1 MTWRR
6 VLGSVLIFMM
16 GIGAGGTLL
25 HLYASRPD
33 NPTEAQRRALRLLDQ
48 PPLATSIGDNRI
60 VEAVKRIA
68 PAVVNIDTVGKVHP
82 EETGGGPLTSGMEV
96 RGKGSG
102 VILTADGYIVT
113 NNHVIDGS
121 NRTRVTLPD
130 GAWYYAHLVG
140 RDSRTDLAVVKIDA
154 HNLPVAHLA
163 DSDHVQVGEWS
174 IAVGN
179 PLGLGSTVT
188 VGVISALN
196 RSNLQLD
203 EGRNLDGAIQ
213 TDAPINRGNSGG
225 ALANINGQLIG
236 LNTAIL
242 SSGPNGGSIG
252 LGFALPANTV
262 RRVARELIATGKT
275 TFRSPRQAWIG
286 VGLDAV
292 PIERA
297 QELGLPPDTGAV
309 VSRILAAT
317 PAAAAG
323 LQEGDIVLSVDRKPI
338 GDVRD
343 VREAITDHR
352 IGETAILRIL
362 RPGEIHPRELRL
374 TVQERPDL
382 LPVR

>member
-6 VLGSVLIFMM
+6 VLGSLVIFML

-33 NPTEAQRRALRLLDQ
+33 TPTEAQRRALHLLDQ
-48 PPLATSIGDNRI
+48 PPLAVSIGDNRI

-68 PAVVNIDTVGKVHP
+68 PAVVNIDTVGKMRP
-82 EETGGGPLTSGMEV
+82 DETVGGPLTSGMEV

-102 VILTADGYIVT
+102 VILTPDGYIVT
-113 NNHVIDGS
+113 NNHVIDGA

-140 RDSRTDLAVVKIDA
+140 RDSHTDLAVVKIDA

-236 LNTAIL
+236 INTAIL

-252 LGFALPANTV
+252 LDFALPANTV

-275 TFRSPRQAWIG
+275 TFHTPRQAWIG
-286 VGLDAV
+286 VGLDPV
-292 PIERA
+292 PLERG

-309 VSRILAAT
+309 VNRIIPAT
-317 PAAAAG
+317 PAASAG

-343 VREAITDHR
+343 VREAITGHR
-352 IGETAILRIL
+352 NGETAILRIL
-362 RPGEIHPRELRL
+362 RPGEIHPRELHL

-382 LPVR
+382 LPMR

>member
-6 VLGSVLIFMM
+6 ILGSVLIFIM
-16 GIGAGGTLL
+16 GAGAGGTLL
-25 HLYASRPD
+25 HLYASRPET
-33 NPTEAQRRALRLLDQ
+33 PTVAQRNALRLLEQ
-48 PPLATSIGDNRI
+48 PPTAMSIGDNRI

-68 PAVVNIDTVGKVHP
+68 PAVVNIDTVGKVRS
-82 EETGGGPLTSGMEV
+82 EEASSPLTYGMEV

-102 VILTADGYIVT
+102 VLLTPDGYLVT
-113 NNHVIDGS
+113 NNHVIEGA
-121 NRTRVTLPD
+121 NRIRVTLPD

-140 RDSRTDLAVVKIDA
+140 TDARTDLAVVKIDA

-188 VGVISALN
+188 VGVVSALN

-225 ALANINGQLIG
+225 ALADINGQLIG
-236 LNTAIL
+236 INTAIL
-242 SSGPNGGSIG
+242 SAGPNGGSIG

-275 TFRSPRQAWIG
+275 TFHSPRQAWIG
-286 VGLDAV
+286 VGLDPV
-292 PIERA
+292 PQERA

-309 VSRILAAT
+309 VNKVIPDT
-317 PAAAAG
+317 PAARAG
-323 LQEGDIVLSVDRKPI
+323 LQEGDIVLSVDGKPI

-343 VREAITDHR
+343 VREAITSHR
-352 IGETAILRIL
+352 NGQTASLHVLRTGEA
-362 RPGEIHPRELRL
+362 HPREIRL

-382 LPVR
+382 LSH